1 MALVKAKL
9 LNVSVHGDDMNE
21 AVEVMFNPTQYSI
34 SKNMNYADVNIPG
47 LQMPLLQFV
56 RGDSRVLSVELFLDN
71 SDSGAPL
78 EDELNKLREF
88 VEINNELHA
97 PPVCK
102 FIWGGGT
109 GAGGAAAGVA
119 GAVAGAAAGVA
130 AGAAGAA
137 AGAAAAVAAG
147 ASTAAAAS
155 VGAGRDRDFQG
166 VMTEFTETF
175 QMFNDQGDV
184 IRARVKISIKSYKT
198 AEEQYRDLNRQ
209 SPDRTKTRVIKQGD
223 RLDLIAS
230 EEYGDPGE
238 WRTLAAANNI
248 VRPRLLIPGDILIVP
263 PL

>member
-71 SDSGAPL
+71 SDSGATL

-88 VEINNELHA
+88 VEINKDLHA

-109 GAGGAAAGVA
+109 GASGAAADVA
-119 GAVAGAAAGVA
+119 GAVAGAAAAVG
-130 AGAAGAA
+130 

-147 ASTAAAAS
+147 ASAASAAAG

-198 AEEQYRDLNRQ
+198 AEEQYRDLDRQ

-248 VRPRLLIPGDILIVP
+248 VRPRLLIPGDILIIP